1 MGNSDTTWLSE
12 NIPGGR
18 TQIQLDRGA
27 GTHWTSDGMDAGH
40 THLLSILPY
49 LIPQFC
55 KRVHDQIFK
64 FIIIFC
70 KIIRWT
76 QQAQECVWI
85 CHVFGLSSGFFAFF
99 LILSFPGS

>member
-1 MGNSDTTWLSE
+1 MEGRWEILILPWLSE
-12 NIPGGR
+12 NNPGGR
-18 TQIQLDRGA
+18 TQIQLDRGT

-55 KRVHDQIFK
+55 KRFHDQIFK

-76 QQAQECVWI
+76 QQAQECLWI
-85 CHVFGLSSGFFAFF
+85 CHMSLGSPAAFLLSS
-99 LILSFPGS
+99 